1 MTIFKQR
8 DYPQQLGTCNTTIAR
23 EGCAIACCGILADK
37 SPDYVN
43 NLGAYVNGCLA
54 DWPRLAL
61 SLDLDYNSRRDIPVK
76 YPCIAEVVLS
86 GFQHFIV
93 LVNENTQI
101 DPWTGQEGELK
112 YQILSYRNLSP
123 KGETMSCFA
132 SREMNVGK
140 IKEQLIYIRERLY
153 ALQPLTNKEYQERA
167 ERVADDNIN
176 LVGILKEEVKTDFF
190 KYFMRKKDCVCPPDL
205 SSELTETRRREKD
218 NWDNLVKTMDERDK
232 AEAELELC
240 QKKVCPPC
248 KQDCE
253 VKVYEVCNGKQAKR
267 IFLNFYW
274 IK

>member
-132 SREMNVGK
+132 SREMVIGK

-205 SSELTETRRREKD
+205 SLELTETRRREKD

-240 QKKVCPPC
+240 QKKVCSPC